1 MAFRSHLMQQFAAAA
16 RQQSRPPLAL
26 APLYGDGGSTA
37 SSQRRR
43 ETTASP
49 SPPRRGPSTATAIPP
64 PPTAAAAAC
73 HVGLS
78 PRYTV
83 QVSPR
88 HSPAG
93 NSTSSRSSEK
103 QGALGITR
111 SLSSL
116 TATSL
121 AAAAE
126 EGEATATNN
135 NNGESMPAPPST
147 PELQQSFQN
156 LLKTRRTVSN
166 LVQHPES
173 SAHLNAAISRAVQC
187 AVEAPNHKRT
197 EPYTFTRLIAPSAA
211 TEALADVC
219 YHVSVRRMREKQKG
233 SEKTLLAEA
242 ERKRDRWRN
251 IPAFLVAAVGGM
263 PDQVPSDSHAS
274 HQKERS
280 EYMYAELPFVP
291 PQTELQLENYAAT
304 CAATQNVL
312 LSLHAEE
319 LGSKWATGPVIRTKA
334 FRDVVQLRNDEL
346 VVGLIMLGVPKRVPR
361 SPKRRRKL
369 MGDVLKDL

>member
-1 MAFRSHLMQQFAAAA
+1 MQQFAAAA

-43 ETTASP
+43 ATTASP

-93 NSTSSRSSEK
+93 NSTSSRSSEE
-103 QGALGITR
+103 QGALGNTR

-116 TATSL
+116 TATPL

-135 NNGESMPAPPST
+135 NNDESIPAPPSI

-173 SAHLNAAISRAVQC
+173 SAHLNAAIFRAVQC

-263 PDQVPSDSHAS
+263 PDQIPSDTYGP

-361 SPKRRRKL
+361 SPRRRRRL

>member
-26 APLYGDGGSTA
+26 APLYGDTA

-43 ETTASP
+43 RATTASP
-49 SPPRRGPSTATAIPP
+49 SPPRHGPSTTTAIPP
-64 PPTAAAAAC
+64 PPTAA
-73 HVGLS
+73 GLS

-93 NSTSSRSSEK
+93 NSTSSRSREGER
-103 QGALGITR
+103 GALGFTR

-121 AAAAE
+121 AAAAAEE

-135 NNGESMPAPPST
+135 NNDESIPAPPSI
-147 PELQQSFQN
+147 PKLQQSFQN

-219 YHVSVRRMREKQKG
+219 YNVSVRRMREKQKG

-263 PDQVPSDSHAS
+263 PDQVPSDSHPT

-280 EYMYAELPFVP
+280 EYMYAELPLVP

-361 SPKRRRKL
+361 SPRRRRKL

>member
-43 ETTASP
+43 ATTASP

-64 PPTAAAAAC
+64 PPTAA
-73 HVGLS
+73 GLS
-78 PRYTV
+78 PRYMV
-83 QVSPR
+83 Q
-88 HSPAG
+88 
-93 NSTSSRSSEK
+93 
-103 QGALGITR
+103 GITR

-126 EGEATATNN
+126 EEGEATATNN
-135 NNGESMPAPPST
+135 NNDESIPAPPSI

-156 LLKTRRTVSN
+156 LLKTRRTISN

-219 YHVSVRRMREKQKG
+219 YNVSVRRMREKQKG

-263 PDQVPSDSHAS
+263 PDQVPSDSHPT

-280 EYMYAELPFVP
+280 EYMYAELPLVP

-361 SPKRRRKL
+361 SPRRRRRL